1 MVCLSRPNTFKFFKG
16 CLPQILLSP
25 LLNTLSDLLLL
36 KENVRNFQKRKQQN
50 IWYYITKKKILQKK
64 FLIKNSFVSS

>member
-50 IWYYITKKKILQKK
+50 I
-64 FLIKNSFVSS
+64 

>member
-50 IWYYITKKKILQKK
+50 IWYCITKKKILQKK